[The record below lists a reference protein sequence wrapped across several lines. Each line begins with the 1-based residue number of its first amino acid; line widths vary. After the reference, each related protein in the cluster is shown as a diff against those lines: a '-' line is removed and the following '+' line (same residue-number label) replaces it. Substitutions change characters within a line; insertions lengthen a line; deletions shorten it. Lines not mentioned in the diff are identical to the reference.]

1 MDAGVFDEKN
11 FELCDE
17 LGIHFIG
24 TGKAFEAIK
33 EKVAAIGE
41 KEWRIYDNGRQKW
54 SYTGFEYQCDRWQNA
69 YRALYTRPKYDDQQ
83 GLLEFARPDNIIMT
97 NLASGP
103 QGLGDEELIFHHHQR
118 GADQLPHRGL
128 KEFGSEQL
136 PFKRYGANQAYY
148 YVMVIAF
155 FLFQTFKEDNLQD
168 ILPVASYANTVR
180 RQLVDIAA
188 KVVWTGGDIILKVTK
203 AVMERL
209 KLDVLWTR
217 RQAQPVPTS

>member
-1 MDAGVFDEKN
+1 ME
-11 FELCDE
+11 
-17 LGIHFIG
+17 
-24 TGKAFEAIK
+24 
-33 EKVAAIGE
+33 
-41 KEWRIYDNGRQKW
+41 YDNGRQLW
-54 SYTGFEYQCDRWQNA
+54 SYAGFQYQCDKWPKG
-69 YRALYTRPKYDDQQ
+69 YRALYTRPQYEDGQR
-83 GLLEFARPDNIIMT
+83 LLEFARPDNIIVT
-97 NLASGP
+97 NLVSGEP
-103 QGLGDEELIFHHHQR
+103 ALEQMPRDLREYWLEDQSVIFHHHQR
-118 GADQLPHRGL
+118 GADELPHRGL

-136 PFKRYGANQAYY
+136 PFKRFGANQAYY

-188 KVVWTGGDIILKVTK
+188 KVVWTGGDIVVKVTK

-217 RQAQPVPTS
+217 CRQAQPAT